1 MKQRLESLQLA
12 KRELIKQFGGR
23 AWFRGAGI
31 APGKSGPVLRLNV
44 DRGAL
49 EKEDEVPHK
58 FLGATVEIVFIS
70 HYRPRAELVA
80 WLLLLLAG

>member
-1 MKQRLESLQLA
+1 MKERLESLQFA
-12 KRELIKQFGGR
+12 KRELIKQFSGR

-49 EKEDEVPHK
+49 DKEDEIPHK
-58 FLGATVEIVFIS
+58 FLGETVEIVFIS
-70 HYRPRAELVA
+70 QYRPRVQMMA
-80 WLLLLLAG
+80 WIVLLLAG